1 MDVVFFKKFEDFFGN
16 FKFLFYGWIWIGWVW
31 KCYYCVFVEFFEFF
45 FKFGEKI
52 FFSFYVEGVGNV
64 VGYVVVNVCMV
75 VIGVRV
81 EGVFEGVGIEGVFL
95 GVEWFYVYGFYLERY
110 LKK

>member
-1 MDVVFFKKFEDFFGN
+1 M
-16 FKFLFYGWIWIGWVW
+16 
-31 KCYYCVFVEFFEFF
+31 
-45 FKFGEKI
+45 
-52 FFSFYVEGVGNV
+52 EGVGNV